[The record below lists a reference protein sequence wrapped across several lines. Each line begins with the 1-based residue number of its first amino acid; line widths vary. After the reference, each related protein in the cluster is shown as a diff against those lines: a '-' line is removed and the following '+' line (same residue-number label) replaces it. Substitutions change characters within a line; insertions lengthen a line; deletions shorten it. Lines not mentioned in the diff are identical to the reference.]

1 MLPLQGYA
9 NLSIKPNHIILSTL
23 QPKSDANAWKPS
35 YVQRKRHQL
44 TALAFEAKQK
54 EQEHAVTRAKQ
65 AKTKAETYGKY
76 GYLPFVC
83 FFSSFSLCCCLIIS
97 PL

>member
-1 MLPLQGYA
+1 MVPLKGYA
-9 NLSIKPNHIILSTL
+9 HLSTKPNHIILSIL

-65 AKTKAETYGKY
+65 ARTKAETYGKY
-76 GYLPFVC
+76 GYGFC
-83 FFSSFSLCCCLIIS
+83 EFFQVSRLDVSNHHPSV
-97 PL
+97 